1 MCRNICWTL
10 SNLTGQGVNVPLPEP
25 LLTNAIR
32 VLINLLPLN
41 DLEVQQDACCGL
53 ACPAQ
58 NPDNIGKVLQAGV
71 LPHLNQILHQNGPS
85 TDSIRLLANL
95 ASGTQEQIQTI
106 LDSGVIRQICRSLS
120 SGTYSFMTPYCPDL
134 LLLLSNVLNHATLE
148 QLEKVLLS
156 QEEGSSARVDGLLH
170 FLLVILRLPGGSVNG
185 AFVNPRDQFLFH
197 ESLSRTLG
205 ILQKIFE
212 KARILPF
219 PHGFAM
225 SVSRSDIPV
234 FESLEQLSGLS
245 ELGIDKSSLI
255 VKELMEEAMEEIS
268 LVKPA
273 KKS

>member
-1 MCRNICWTL
+1 M
-10 SNLTGQGVNVPLPEP
+10 
-25 LLTNAIR
+25 
-32 VLINLLPLN
+32 
-41 DLEVQQDACCGL
+41 
-53 ACPAQ
+53 
-58 NPDNIGKVLQAGV
+58 
-71 LPHLNQILHQNGPS
+71 
-85 TDSIRLLANL
+85 
-95 ASGTQEQIQTI
+95 
-106 LDSGVIRQICRSLS
+106 
-120 SGTYSFMTPYCPDL
+120 
-134 LLLLSNVLNHATLE
+134 
-148 QLEKVLLS
+148 
-156 QEEGSSARVDGLLH
+156 H

-225 SVSRSDIPV
+225 SISRSDIPV

>member
-1 MCRNICWTL
+1 MGNKIHNFIAAGIVPYVIHLLRHENSEIQFQAAWVLCNITSGTVDETKVVVHSGAIPLFLDFISNGKASRDLVEQSIWVLGNIAGNTPEDRDAILQADPAILEKLERLVPTARVGMCRNICWTL

-148 QLEKVLLS
+148 QVY
-156 QEEGSSARVDGLLH
+156 
-170 FLLVILRLPGGSVNG
+170 F
-185 AFVNPRDQFLFH
+185 FF
-197 ESLSRTLG
+197 
-205 ILQKIFE
+205 FE
-212 KARILPF
+212 F
-219 PHGFAM
+219 
-225 SVSRSDIPV
+225 
-234 FESLEQLSGLS
+234 
-245 ELGIDKSSLI
+245 
-255 VKELMEEAMEEIS
+255 
-268 LVKPA
+268 
-273 KKS
+273 